1 MDLKVPQVPDQAT
14 NLQHRHN
21 APFCRSSTNSVF
33 AVLSVLS
40 GYISGK
46 LIRLMTI
53 DERVEYLDLMRRL
66 AECQRQQ
73 EE

>member
-1 MDLKVPQVPDQAT
+1 
-14 NLQHRHN
+14 
-21 APFCRSSTNSVF
+21 
-33 AVLSVLS
+33 LS